1 MLYGFY
7 KIQPLKNSFE
17 VYVFVSIYTWGNS
30 RVKRSGDGPHP
41 ITQSNKSMVEY
52 WKPRRNSWYFL
63 CVRPTS
69 VLIQPMIVPNGI
81 LFIKQGRV
89 RYSLPTHYPIL
100 NKNSTVWEQFAL
112 FLPSLRWTN
121 LKTGPTKNSF

>member
-7 KIQPLKNSFE
+7 KIQPLKNSSEF
-17 VYVFVSIYTWGNS
+17 YVFVSIYTWGNS
-30 RVKRSGDGPHP
+30 RVKRSGDGPRP

-52 WKPRRNSWYFL
+52 WKPRHNSWYFL

-69 VLIQPMIVPNGI
+69 VLIQPMLVPNGI
-81 LFIKQGRV
+81 LFIKHGQV
-89 RYSLPTHYPIL
+89 RYSLPTYYPIL

-112 FLPSLRWTN
+112 FLPSPRWTN